1 MSALPIV
8 IDDIVRAR
16 MREIVALANERP
28 IPLEIIRLLAA
39 GEPMPKGL
47 HNDFTMVVP
56 MGFPVIYT
64 HEVQPSGIFRHMSM
78 SVALD
83 RVDRVPHP
91 LAVQMVMEE
100 MGFINDLG
108 HCKFWHESVGGCR
121 TAINVL
127 EPLDG
132 NWDAVPKLPRK
143 S

>member
-1 MSALPIV
+1 MSFLPLA
-8 IDDIVRAR
+8 IDPSVRER

-28 IPLEIIRLLAA
+28 IPLETIKLLAA

-47 HNDFTMVVP
+47 HDDFTLVVP

-64 HEVQPSGIFRHMSM
+64 HEVQPKGIFRHLSM
-78 SVALD
+78 SVALEG
-83 RVDRVPHP
+83 RVPHP
-91 LAVQMVMEE
+91 EAVRVVMQE
-100 MGFINDLG
+100 MGFLNALEDCL
-108 HCKFWHESVGGCR
+108 FWEEAAGGGV

-132 NWDAVPKLPRK
+132 DWTPHLNKDAA